1 MSFAAGLARM
11 GFVPIVP
18 LFACFSARRALDQ
31 VTIQVAY
38 ADMNVKVCGLYA
50 GLTSPNTGATHQM
63 ISDLAVM
70 RSIPNLTVVEPAD
83 ALEMQQALAAVVVH
97 RGPVYFRMVR
107 GDIGGSCPRV
117 SPDGYTF
124 RLGKAALLR
133 EGRDVTLIG
142 SGLMVSRCLQAAEIL
157 ANEGIAAAVNN
168 AWAGGRYVTP
178 PPAEEFPL
186 EEWDFI
192 MNLALRAIFVSCKA
206 EARAMRQR
214 GRGKIVNMASMSASI
229 ANAAVAYCS
238 AKAGVVMLTKRLA
251 AEWGKYNINVNCISP
266 SYTLSPARRT
276 DSEENRELIRSLHPM
291 GWHERPED
299 LCGTLVYL
307 ASDASNYVTGRDIV
321 VDGGHTL
328 NVWLRPLT
336 RETPPLVSPENEVR
350 SLVHDLGILGI
361 PHDDRGVTLE

>member
-1 MSFAAGLARM
+1 VSVLDLFKLDGKVALVTGAGQGIGR
-11 GFVPIVP
+11 
-18 LFACFSARRALDQ
+18 
-31 VTIQVAY
+31 AY
-38 ADMNVKVCGLYA
+38 AL
-50 GLTSPNTGATHQM
+50 
-63 ISDLAVM
+63 
-70 RSIPNLTVVEPAD
+70 
-83 ALEMQQALAAVVVH
+83 ALAEAGADVAVA
-97 RGPVYFRMVR
+97 
-107 GDIGGSCPRV
+107 DINERTGRHV
-117 SPDGYTF
+117 ADEIVA
-124 RLGKAALLR
+124 LGRRSVFVKT
-133 EGRDVTLIG
+133 DVTRPEEVEALVTATVAELG
-142 SGLMVSRCLQAAEIL
+142 GLDV
-157 ANEGIAAAVNN
+157 AVNN

-266 SYTLSPARRT
+266 SYTLSPARRK
-276 DSEENRELIRSLHPM
+276 DPEENRELIRSLHPM

-299 LCGTLVYL
+299 LCGTIVYL

-336 RETPPLVSPENEVR
+336 REMPPLVSPEDEVR
-350 SLVHDLGILGI
+350 SLVHDLEILGI

>member
-1 MSFAAGLARM
+1 MSVLDLFKLDGKVALVTGAGQGIGR
-11 GFVPIVP
+11 
-18 LFACFSARRALDQ
+18 
-31 VTIQVAY
+31 AY
-38 ADMNVKVCGLYA
+38 AL
-50 GLTSPNTGATHQM
+50 
-63 ISDLAVM
+63 
-70 RSIPNLTVVEPAD
+70 
-83 ALEMQQALAAVVVH
+83 ALAEAGADVAVA
-97 RGPVYFRMVR
+97 
-107 GDIGGSCPRV
+107 DINERTGRHV
-117 SPDGYTF
+117 ADEIVA
-124 RLGKAALLR
+124 LGRRSVFVKT
-133 EGRDVTLIG
+133 DVTRPEEVEALVTATVAELG
-142 SGLMVSRCLQAAEIL
+142 GLDI
-157 ANEGIAAAVNN
+157 AVNN

-336 RETPPLVSPENEVR
+336 RETPPLVNPEDEVR

>member
-1 MSFAAGLARM
+1 MSVLDLFKLDGKVALVTGAGQGIGR
-11 GFVPIVP
+11 
-18 LFACFSARRALDQ
+18 
-31 VTIQVAY
+31 AY
-38 ADMNVKVCGLYA
+38 AL
-50 GLTSPNTGATHQM
+50 
-63 ISDLAVM
+63 
-70 RSIPNLTVVEPAD
+70 
-83 ALEMQQALAAVVVH
+83 ALAEAGADVAVA
-97 RGPVYFRMVR
+97 
-107 GDIGGSCPRV
+107 DINERTGRHV
-117 SPDGYTF
+117 ADEIVA
-124 RLGKAALLR
+124 LGRRSVFVKT
-133 EGRDVTLIG
+133 DVTRPEEVEALVTATVAELG
-142 SGLMVSRCLQAAEIL
+142 GLDV
-157 ANEGIAAAVNN
+157 AVNN
-168 AWAGGRYVTP
+168 AWAGGRYMTP

-307 ASDASNYVTGRDIV
+307 ASDASNYVTGRDLV

-336 RETPPLVSPENEVR
+336 RETPPLVNPEDEVR

>member
-1 MSFAAGLARM
+1 MSVLDLFKLDGKVALVTGAGQGIGR
-11 GFVPIVP
+11 
-18 LFACFSARRALDQ
+18 
-31 VTIQVAY
+31 AY
-38 ADMNVKVCGLYA
+38 AL
-50 GLTSPNTGATHQM
+50 
-63 ISDLAVM
+63 
-70 RSIPNLTVVEPAD
+70 
-83 ALEMQQALAAVVVH
+83 ALAEAGADVAVA
-97 RGPVYFRMVR
+97 
-107 GDIGGSCPRV
+107 DINERTGRHV
-117 SPDGYTF
+117 ADEIVA
-124 RLGKAALLR
+124 LGRRSVFVKT
-133 EGRDVTLIG
+133 DVTRPEEVEALVTATVAELG
-142 SGLMVSRCLQAAEIL
+142 GLDV
-157 ANEGIAAAVNN
+157 AVNN

-307 ASDASNYVTGRDIV
+307 ASDASNYVTGRDLV

-336 RETPPLVSPENEVR
+336 REMPPLVSPEDEVR
-350 SLVHDLGILGI
+350 SLVHDLEILGI

>member
-1 MSFAAGLARM
+1 MSVLDLFKLDGKVALVTGAGQGIGR
-11 GFVPIVP
+11 
-18 LFACFSARRALDQ
+18 
-31 VTIQVAY
+31 AY
-38 ADMNVKVCGLYA
+38 AL
-50 GLTSPNTGATHQM
+50 
-63 ISDLAVM
+63 
-70 RSIPNLTVVEPAD
+70 
-83 ALEMQQALAAVVVH
+83 ALAEAGADVAVA
-97 RGPVYFRMVR
+97 
-107 GDIGGSCPRV
+107 DINERTGRHV
-117 SPDGYTF
+117 ADEIVA
-124 RLGKAALLR
+124 LGRRSVFVKT
-133 EGRDVTLIG
+133 DVTRPEEVEALVTATVAELG
-142 SGLMVSRCLQAAEIL
+142 GLDV
-157 ANEGIAAAVNN
+157 AVNN

-307 ASDASNYVTGRDIV
+307 ASDASNYVTGRDLV

-336 RETPPLVSPENEVR
+336 RETPPLVSPEDEVR
-350 SLVHDLGILGI
+350 SLVHDLEILGI

>member
-1 MSFAAGLARM
+1 MSVLDLFKLDGKVALVTGAGQGIGR
-11 GFVPIVP
+11 
-18 LFACFSARRALDQ
+18 
-31 VTIQVAY
+31 AY
-38 ADMNVKVCGLYA
+38 AL
-50 GLTSPNTGATHQM
+50 
-63 ISDLAVM
+63 
-70 RSIPNLTVVEPAD
+70 
-83 ALEMQQALAAVVVH
+83 ALAEAGADVAVA
-97 RGPVYFRMVR
+97 
-107 GDIGGSCPRV
+107 DINERTGRHV
-117 SPDGYTF
+117 ADEIVA
-124 RLGKAALLR
+124 LGRRSVFVKT
-133 EGRDVTLIG
+133 DVTRPEEIEALVTATVAELG
-142 SGLMVSRCLQAAEIL
+142 GLDV
-157 ANEGIAAAVNN
+157 AVNN
-168 AWAGGRYVTP
+168 AWAGGRYVAP

-192 MNLALRAIFVSCKA
+192 MNLALRAIFVGCKA

-266 SYTLSPARRT
+266 SYTLSPARRK
-276 DSEENRELIRSLHPM
+276 DPEENRDLIRSFHPM

-336 RETPPLVSPENEVR
+336 REMPPLVSPEDEVR

>member
-1 MSFAAGLARM
+1 MSVLDLFKLDGKVALVTGAGQGIGR
-11 GFVPIVP
+11 
-18 LFACFSARRALDQ
+18 
-31 VTIQVAY
+31 AY
-38 ADMNVKVCGLYA
+38 ALALAEAGADVAVADINERTGRHVADEIVALGRRSVFVK
-50 GLTSPNTGATHQM
+50 T
-63 ISDLAVM
+63 DVM
-70 RSIPNLTVVEPAD
+70 RPEEVEALVTATVGE
-83 ALEMQQALAAVVVH
+83 L
-97 RGPVYFRMVR
+97 
-107 GDIGGSCPRV
+107 GG
-117 SPDGYTF
+117 
-124 RLGKAALLR
+124 L
-133 EGRDVTLIG
+133 DV
-142 SGLMVSRCLQAAEIL
+142 
-157 ANEGIAAAVNN
+157 AVNN
-168 AWAGGRYVTP
+168 AWAGGRYVKP

>member
-1 MSFAAGLARM
+1 MSVLDLFKLDGKVALVTGAGQGIGR
-11 GFVPIVP
+11 
-18 LFACFSARRALDQ
+18 
-31 VTIQVAY
+31 AY
-38 ADMNVKVCGLYA
+38 AL
-50 GLTSPNTGATHQM
+50 
-63 ISDLAVM
+63 
-70 RSIPNLTVVEPAD
+70 
-83 ALEMQQALAAVVVH
+83 ALAEAGADVAVA
-97 RGPVYFRMVR
+97 
-107 GDIGGSCPRV
+107 DINERTGRHV
-117 SPDGYTF
+117 ADEIVA
-124 RLGKAALLR
+124 LGRRSVFVKT
-133 EGRDVTLIG
+133 DVTRPEEVEALVTATVAELG
-142 SGLMVSRCLQAAEIL
+142 GLDV
-157 ANEGIAAAVNN
+157 AVNN

-266 SYTLSPARRT
+266 SYTLSPARRK
-276 DSEENRELIRSLHPM
+276 DPEENRELIRSLHPM

-307 ASDASNYVTGRDIV
+307 ASDASNYVTGRDIM

-336 RETPPLVSPENEVR
+336 REMPPLVSPEDEVR
-350 SLVHDLGILGI
+350 SLVHDLEILGI

>member
-1 MSFAAGLARM
+1 MSVLDLFKLDGKVALVTGAGQGIGR
-11 GFVPIVP
+11 
-18 LFACFSARRALDQ
+18 
-31 VTIQVAY
+31 AY
-38 ADMNVKVCGLYA
+38 AL
-50 GLTSPNTGATHQM
+50 
-63 ISDLAVM
+63 
-70 RSIPNLTVVEPAD
+70 
-83 ALEMQQALAAVVVH
+83 ALAEAGADVAVA
-97 RGPVYFRMVR
+97 
-107 GDIGGSCPRV
+107 DINERTGRHV
-117 SPDGYTF
+117 ADEIVA
-124 RLGKAALLR
+124 LGRRSVFVKT
-133 EGRDVTLIG
+133 DVTRPEEVEALVTATVAELG
-142 SGLMVSRCLQAAEIL
+142 GLDV
-157 ANEGIAAAVNN
+157 AVNN
-168 AWAGGRYVTP
+168 AWAGGRYMTP

-336 RETPPLVSPENEVR
+336 RETPPLVNPEDEVR

>member
-1 MSFAAGLARM
+1 MSVLDLFKLDGKVALVTGAGQGIGR
-11 GFVPIVP
+11 
-18 LFACFSARRALDQ
+18 
-31 VTIQVAY
+31 AY
-38 ADMNVKVCGLYA
+38 AL
-50 GLTSPNTGATHQM
+50 
-63 ISDLAVM
+63 
-70 RSIPNLTVVEPAD
+70 
-83 ALEMQQALAAVVVH
+83 ALAEAGADVAVA
-97 RGPVYFRMVR
+97 
-107 GDIGGSCPRV
+107 DINERTGRHV
-117 SPDGYTF
+117 ADEIVA
-124 RLGKAALLR
+124 LGRRSVFVKT
-133 EGRDVTLIG
+133 DVTRPEEVE
-142 SGLMVSRCLQAAEIL
+142 GLVTATVAEL
-157 ANEGIAAAVNN
+157 GGLDVAVNN

-276 DSEENRELIRSLHPM
+276 DSEENRGLIRSLHPM

-299 LCGTLVYL
+299 LCGTLVHL

-336 RETPPLVSPENEVR
+336 RETPPLVSPEDEVR

>member
-1 MSFAAGLARM
+1 MSVLD
-11 GFVPIVP
+11 
-18 LFACFSARRALDQ
+18 LFKLDGKVAL
-31 VTIQVAY
+31 VTGGGQGIGRAY
-38 ADMNVKVCGLYA
+38 AL
-50 GLTSPNTGATHQM
+50 
-63 ISDLAVM
+63 
-70 RSIPNLTVVEPAD
+70 
-83 ALEMQQALAAVVVH
+83 ALAEAGADVAVA
-97 RGPVYFRMVR
+97 
-107 GDIGGSCPRV
+107 DINERTGRHV
-117 SPDGYTF
+117 ADEIVA
-124 RLGKAALLR
+124 LGRRSVFVKT
-133 EGRDVTLIG
+133 DVTRPEEVEALVTATVAELG
-142 SGLMVSRCLQAAEIL
+142 GLDV
-157 ANEGIAAAVNN
+157 AVNN

-336 RETPPLVSPENEVR
+336 RETPPLVNPEDEVR

>member
-1 MSFAAGLARM
+1 MSILDLFKLDGKVALVTGAGQGIGR
-11 GFVPIVP
+11 
-18 LFACFSARRALDQ
+18 
-31 VTIQVAY
+31 AY
-38 ADMNVKVCGLYA
+38 AL
-50 GLTSPNTGATHQM
+50 
-63 ISDLAVM
+63 
-70 RSIPNLTVVEPAD
+70 
-83 ALEMQQALAAVVVH
+83 ALAEAGADVAVA
-97 RGPVYFRMVR
+97 
-107 GDIGGSCPRV
+107 DINERTGRHV
-117 SPDGYTF
+117 ADEIVA
-124 RLGKAALLR
+124 LGRRSVFVKT
-133 EGRDVTLIG
+133 DVTRPEEVEALVTATVAELG
-142 SGLMVSRCLQAAEIL
+142 GLDV
-157 ANEGIAAAVNN
+157 AVNN

-336 RETPPLVSPENEVR
+336 RETPPLVSPEDEVR

>member
-1 MSFAAGLARM
+1 MSVLDLFKLDGKVALVTGAGQGIGR
-11 GFVPIVP
+11 
-18 LFACFSARRALDQ
+18 
-31 VTIQVAY
+31 AY
-38 ADMNVKVCGLYA
+38 AL
-50 GLTSPNTGATHQM
+50 
-63 ISDLAVM
+63 
-70 RSIPNLTVVEPAD
+70 
-83 ALEMQQALAAVVVH
+83 ALAEAGADVAVA
-97 RGPVYFRMVR
+97 
-107 GDIGGSCPRV
+107 DINERTGRHV
-117 SPDGYTF
+117 ADEIVA
-124 RLGKAALLR
+124 LGRRSVFVKT
-133 EGRDVTLIG
+133 DVTRPEEVEALVTATVAELG
-142 SGLMVSRCLQAAEIL
+142 GLDV
-157 ANEGIAAAVNN
+157 AVNN

-266 SYTLSPARRT
+266 SYTLSPARRK
-276 DSEENRELIRSLHPM
+276 DPEENRELIRSLHPM

-299 LCGTLVYL
+299 LCGTIVYL

-336 RETPPLVSPENEVR
+336 REIPPLVSPEDEVR